1 VHPVSATPRSIVE
14 LRPTHPAQAETASA
28 RLSEAARGRMH
39 DTEAK
44 VEPSRTAA
52 AIVEMVTANK
62 LGLVVVAGANP
73 LATGMVAAHL
83 MG

>member
-1 VHPVSATPRSIVE
+1 
-14 LRPTHPAQAETASA
+14 
-28 RLSEAARGRMH
+28 MH

-62 LGLVVVAGANP
+62 FGLVVVAGANP